1 MHLSSDDVAQIIQ
14 EVWSSMLGIDVE
26 PVDMTRPET
35 NDAVAG
41 SVGVTG
47 ATDCLISMEMGGP
60 GARRFAATM
69 FGMSDEEASDDDI
82 ADGIGEL
89 TNMVGGNIKSLLP
102 EPSTLS
108 LPVVAQGK
116 SPTLRVPG
124 GKPLLEAGYMA
135 DGFPMFLTV
144 WSPRSECAAL
154 ASDSVT
160 DGPNDQ
166 PCVISLTNPESETT
180 VKVVVADDSRAM
192 RMIVVRTLRQAGY
205 DGADIIECE
214 DGAEGLAAVKANSPD
229 MVLSDWNMPNM
240 SGIEFLQALRADG
253 NQVPFGFVTSEG
265 SDAMRS
271 QASEHGA
278 LFLIAKPFTADMFS
292 EALKPVLG

>member
-14 EVWSSMLGIDVE
+14 EVWRSILDIDAKA
-26 PVDMTRPET
+26 VDMHSTET

-47 ATDCLISMEMGGP
+47 ATDCLISMEMGGD

-69 FGMSDEEASDDDI
+69 FGMADDEASDDDI

-124 GKPLLEAGYMA
+124 GKPLLEAGYIA
-135 DGFPMFLTV
+135 GGFPMFLTV
-144 WSPRSECAAL
+144 WNRPQKS
-154 ASDSVT
+154 
-160 DGPNDQ
+160 
-166 PCVISLTNPESETT
+166 
-180 VKVVVADDSRAM
+180 
-192 RMIVVRTLRQAGY
+192 
-205 DGADIIECE
+205 
-214 DGAEGLAAVKANSPD
+214 
-229 MVLSDWNMPNM
+229 
-240 SGIEFLQALRADG
+240 
-253 NQVPFGFVTSEG
+253 
-265 SDAMRS
+265 
-271 QASEHGA
+271 
-278 LFLIAKPFTADMFS
+278 
-292 EALKPVLG
+292 